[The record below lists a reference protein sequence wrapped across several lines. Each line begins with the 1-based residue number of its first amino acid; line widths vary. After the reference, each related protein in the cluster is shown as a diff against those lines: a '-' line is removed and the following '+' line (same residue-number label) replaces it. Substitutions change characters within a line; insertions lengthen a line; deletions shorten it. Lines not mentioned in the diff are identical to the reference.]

1 MQFIEAL
8 KLRSKLFFLFILITI
23 GLFSIGI
30 MGALNINAM
39 KKNLDALYFGSLV
52 PVTELNEMLQT
63 YHNGLGSTLYKAKHG
78 EISSFTT
85 SSELEHSLNKINQ
98 LWKTYESHF
107 KRDEELEYVE
117 YVALEIKVV
126 NRYFLKLL
134 RAARDS
140 RDMSNISRNSL
151 EKYISH

>member
-30 MGALNINAM
+30 IGAININSM

-52 PVTELNEMLQT
+52 PVTELNELLQT
-63 YHNGLGSTLYKAKHG
+63 YHKGLASSLYKSKHG
-78 EISSFTT
+78 EISS
-85 SSELEHSLNKINQ
+85 SQISNELEHSLNKINQ

-107 KRDEELEYVE
+107 KRDEELQYVE

-126 NRYFLKLL
+126 NIPIL
-134 RAARDS
+134 
-140 RDMSNISRNSL
+140 NQTTT
-151 EKYISH
+151 